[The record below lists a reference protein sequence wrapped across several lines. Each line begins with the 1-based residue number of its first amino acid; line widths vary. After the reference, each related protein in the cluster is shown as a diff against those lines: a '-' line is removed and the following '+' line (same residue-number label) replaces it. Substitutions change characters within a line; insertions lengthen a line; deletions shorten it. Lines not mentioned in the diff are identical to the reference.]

1 VPIYEYE
8 CEAHGVFELMREMA
22 QARAGGACP
31 ECEESCPRILSVP
44 RISAL
49 SKQTRIAIE
58 RNEKS
63 QHEPR
68 VATRAASSGRGHVCG
83 SGCNHGQA
91 PKRVQTKTPAAEATT
106 PARRYTGPRP
116 WVVEHG

>member
-1 VPIYEYE
+1 MPIYEYE

-31 ECEESCPRILSVP
+31 ECDESCPRILSVP

-49 SKQTRIAIE
+49 SKQTRVAIE

-68 VATRAASSGRGHVCG
+68 VATRNKHVCG
-83 SGCNHGQA
+83 SGCNHGHT
-91 PKRVQTKTPAAEATT
+91 PKRLQTKTPAAEAKT
-106 PARRYTGPRP
+106 PSRVYTGPRP

>member
-1 VPIYEYE
+1 MPIYEYE

-31 ECEESCPRILSVP
+31 ECDESCPRILSVP

-49 SKQTRIAIE
+49 SKQTRVAIE

-68 VATRAASSGRGHVCG
+68 VATRNKHGCG
-83 SGCNHGQA
+83 SGCHHGPTPNRLQI
-91 PKRVQTKTPAAEATT
+91 KTPAAEAKT
-106 PARRYTGPRP
+106 PSRVYTGPRP

>member
-1 VPIYEYE
+1 MPIYEYE
-8 CEAHGVFELMREMA
+8 CEQHGVFELQREMSL
-22 QARAGGACP
+22 ARLGADCP
-31 ECEESCPRILSVP
+31 DCELSCPRILSVP
-44 RISAL
+44 RISAVT
-49 SKQTRIAIE
+49 KQARIVHE

-68 VATRAASSGRGHVCG
+68 VATRKGHTCG
-83 SGCNHGQA
+83 AGCSHDHA
-91 PKRVQTKTPAAEATT
+91 PKRLQTKTPAAEAKT

>member
-1 VPIYEYE
+1 MPIYEYE
-8 CEAHGVFELMREMA
+8 CEAHGVFEAMGEMA
-22 QARAGGACP
+22 RARADGTCP
-31 ECEESCPRILSVP
+31 ECELSCPRILSVP

-49 SKQTRIAIE
+49 SKQTRTAIE

-68 VATRAASSGRGHVCG
+68 VATRKGHVCG
-83 SGCNHGQA
+83 SGCSHGPT
-91 PKRVQTKTPAAEATT
+91 PKRLQTKTPAAEAKT
-106 PARRYTGPRP
+106 PSRVYTGPRP